1 MPHRFRTWVCPS
13 AVWGKP
19 SLHTMKSFLAYLG
32 SLIMKQILSF
42 LVLKIF
48 VQVYAYWIT
57 NQKHYQ
63 MKKKQNKNEENFLYV
78 HSLST
83 WPFFK
88 IANSQNLFVK
98 ILWIGPLVI
107 RIDWREGHWLSSTYM
122 AVRLSDIRAKTGKKC
137 IFCVFRLFLPLC
149 QTASWP
155 YRLS

>member
-1 MPHRFRTWVCPS
+1 
-13 AVWGKP
+13 
-19 SLHTMKSFLAYLG
+19 MKSFLAYLG

-83 WPFFK
+83 LNTNTFKTFFELY
-88 IANSQNLFVK
+88 I
-98 ILWIGPLVI
+98 
-107 RIDWREGHWLSSTYM
+107 ETCWL
-122 AVRLSDIRAKTGKKC
+122 
-137 IFCVFRLFLPLC
+137 
-149 QTASWP
+149 
-155 YRLS
+155 